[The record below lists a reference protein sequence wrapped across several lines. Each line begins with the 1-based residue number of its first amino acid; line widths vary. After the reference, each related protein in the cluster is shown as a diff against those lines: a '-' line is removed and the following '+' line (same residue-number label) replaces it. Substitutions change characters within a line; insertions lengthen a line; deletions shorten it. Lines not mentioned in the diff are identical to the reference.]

1 MAGASP
7 GLMQVI
13 LWSLVAGYLTGQLA
27 HTCLCICSWFVQGPL
42 HFLQMSLTSALD
54 QKFCFSSPS
63 SPFSVPVLMF
73 SLLAYIILV
82 LAVEEAT
89 TSFSV
94 LFSLSFGQQIISTV
108 FCCNC

>member
-13 LWSLVAGYLTGQLA
+13 LRSLIAGYLIGQLA
-27 HTCLCICSWFVQGPL
+27 RMCLCSWFVQGLL

-54 QKFCFSSPS
+54 QTFCFSSPS

-82 LAVEEAT
+82 LAVEEVT
-89 TSFSV
+89 TSFSL
-94 LFSLSFGQQIISTV
+94 LFSPSFGQQINSTV